1 MSTTC
6 PIRKEEDL
14 QRFKNYYLEKGNM
27 RNYLLIVV
35 GLNTALRIGDV
46 LKLKWEDVY
55 DEHWG
60 RFRRHLNVVEQK
72 TGKQNYIA
80 LNDCIISTLE
90 QCYHGQKGRGIP
102 VLYQPARQP
111 ADQPES
117 GVADHPQSRRGNRAG
132 RAHQLSFPAQ
142 NIWLSCMETG
152 RFPGYANDDLQP
164 FVLSDHETL
173 SRNHT
178 GRKRRRVLSYK
189 IIDLIRSILKSIS
202 CAKGF
207 SLPQYFVRISKNKK
221 YTKISKKGLSPW

>member
-90 QCYHGQKGRGIP
+90 QCYQ
-102 VLYQPARQP
+102 
-111 ADQPES
+111 D
-117 GVADHPQSRRGNRAG
+117 
-132 RAHQLSFPAQ
+132 
-142 NIWLSCMETG
+142 
-152 RFPGYANDDLQP
+152 
-164 FVLSDHETL
+164 
-173 SRNHT
+173 
-178 GRKRRRVLSYK
+178 RKSTRLNS
-189 IIDLIRSILKSIS
+189 SHSH
-202 CAKGF
+202 
-207 SLPQYFVRISKNKK
+207 
-221 YTKISKKGLSPW
+221 